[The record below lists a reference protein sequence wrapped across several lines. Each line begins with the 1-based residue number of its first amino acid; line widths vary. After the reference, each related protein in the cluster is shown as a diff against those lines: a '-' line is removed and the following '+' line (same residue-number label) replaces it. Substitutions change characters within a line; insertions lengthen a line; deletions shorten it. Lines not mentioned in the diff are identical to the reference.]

1 MAKTKKTT
9 LNNKEVKKE
18 EVMGAVK
25 VAASKKNVGLALT
38 LKRKG
43 NNEWITC
50 KVFTV
55 YLSIDKGMKGKCAI
69 QAVLVLCFF
78 YCLRH
83 ASFELASMSIIV
95 FLLQFQQ
102 YQFYNLFFQRRKA
115 QKVATF

>member
-1 MAKTKKTT
+1 MAKAKKATA
-9 LNNKEVKKE
+9 KKKVKKV
-18 EVMGAVK
+18 EVMGTVK

-55 YLSIDKGMKGKCAI
+55 YFSIDKGMKGKCAI

-78 YCLRH
+78 I
-83 ASFELASMSIIV
+83 A
-95 FLLQFQQ
+95 
-102 YQFYNLFFQRRKA
+102 
-115 QKVATF
+115 